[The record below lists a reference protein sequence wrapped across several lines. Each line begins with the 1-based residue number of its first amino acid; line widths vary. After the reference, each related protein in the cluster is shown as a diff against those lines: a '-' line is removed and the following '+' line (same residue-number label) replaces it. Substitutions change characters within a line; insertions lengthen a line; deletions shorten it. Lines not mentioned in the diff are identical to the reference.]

1 MGRRIDE
8 RLWGEW
14 RARLARYKQWTGTVA
29 AFCAREGVTTVAFYQ
44 WRRKLGARRAVGQSS
59 HRNGADVAPRFLPVR
74 IERAEPVEI
83 ELPNGVRV
91 RVPDG
96 AGRTLETVLA
106 AAARCDIARDGM
118 TTAEAPAC

>member
-1 MGRRIDE
+1 MGRRTDE

-29 AFCAREGVTTVAFYQ
+29 AFCAREGVNTVAFYQ
-44 WRRKLGARRAVGQSS
+44 WRRKLGSRRAVVQSS
-59 HRNGADVAPRFLPVR
+59 HRNGADVAPRFLAVR

-106 AAARCDIARDGM
+106 AAARCAVAPDGV
-118 TTAEAPAC
+118 TPTEAATC